1 MNNRRVKI
9 DRQAKKSHIRLML
22 LQESHIDYTK
32 ATLQPTHAM
41 KTTLLSQIRRR
52 RTNLSLKI
60 QDMVLR
66 AGLTRQQYGKIENGG
81 NPRLSTLDQIAEGL
95 ECTLLLVPKE
105 QLAAVQR
112 LLEGEQAAPDTG
124 ITLANEPVNP
134 WDDLP

>member
-1 MNNRRVKI
+1 
-9 DRQAKKSHIRLML
+9 
-22 LQESHIDYTK
+22 
-32 ATLQPTHAM
+32 M
-41 KTTLLSQIRRR
+41 KTTLLDQIRRR

-95 ECTLLLVPKE
+95 ECTLVLVPKE

-112 LLEGEQAAPDTG
+112 LLEGDQTDQHEATA
-124 ITLANEPVNP
+124 LANEPTNP
-134 WDDLP
+134 WDDMP